1 MEDGGACQWA
11 SDRRSHL
18 PGHRSGDHVPGRGAD
33 GRQGQGECR
42 GIGAYH
48 QGGAF
53 VNALADN
60 RLVRAVARVPTTVQR
75 KLLVAF
81 AGIVGLLIVLGV
93 LGLREL
99 SASNDRVVS
108 LGQLPLRIAT
118 YRELQLDTAQLGELF
133 AARNRFIVFA
143 GGAYPNKQ
151 PADNIAVTATDG
163 TILAILTRL
172 GPFAGVTSLGFV
184 PPPGERSL
192 LADIHSEFGQVRAAM
207 SRIIADDQAGKYS
220 IYDGALP
227 PAQDV
232 VTHLEGNAEQLVRIT
247 QADAASL
254 IAKNQA
260 SNLDSQHLVIGV
272 ATGSILLALLLGLV
286 LSGSLIVPIQQVRA
300 RLEAITSGDFSEHV
314 RGPNR
319 DELGALAGD
328 LNRMND
334 ELGRLYRELQTASRH
349 KSEFLANMSH
359 ELRTPLNAVIGF
371 SEVLQDRLFGDLND
385 KQAEYV
391 DDIHTSGRHLLTL
404 INDILDLS
412 KIEAGRMELQVTTF
426 ALSDVLEN
434 AVALARE
441 RAVRQGRSLRLGV
454 DPSAGAVAAD
464 ERKIKQVLFNLLT
477 NALKFTAR
485 GGHVDVTARGDGD
498 DVLVSVSDDGTGIA
512 AADHARIFEEFQQVG
527 QSQLQEGTGL
537 GLAVSRRFVEL
548 HGGRLWVES
557 EPGQGSTFTFTLPR
571 TQSAGADADGSL
583 HPEAAGVASTNTSL
597 QS

>member
-1 MEDGGACQWA
+1 
-11 SDRRSHL
+11 
-18 PGHRSGDHVPGRGAD
+18 VTT
-33 GRQGQGECR
+33 
-42 GIGAYH
+42 
-48 QGGAF
+48 
-53 VNALADN
+53 LADN
-60 RLVRAVARVPTTVQR
+60 RLVRAVARIPTTVQR

-163 TILAILTRL
+163 TILSILTRL
-172 GPFAGVTSLGFV
+172 GPFTGVTSLGFV
-184 PPPGERSL
+184 PPLGERGL

-207 SRIIADDQAGKYS
+207 LRIIADDQAGKYS
-220 IYDGALP
+220 IYAGALL

-247 QADAASL
+247 QADGASL

-272 ATGSILLALLLGLV
+272 AAGSILLALLLGLV

-314 RGPNR
+314 SVPNR

-371 SEVLQDRLFGDLND
+371 SEVLQDQLFGDLND

-391 DDIHTSGRHLLTL
+391 ADIHSSGRHLLAL

-412 KIEAGRMELQVTTF
+412 KIEAGRMELQVSNF
-426 ALSDVLEN
+426 ALSEVLQN
-434 AVALARE
+434 STALSRE
-441 RAVRQGRSLRLGV
+441 RANRLGV
-454 DPSAGAVAAD
+454 SLALEVEPSIGVITAD
-464 ERKIKQVLFNLLT
+464 ERMLKQVLFNLLT

-485 GGHVDVTARGDGD
+485 GGHVNVTARGDGD
-498 DVLVSVSDDGTGIA
+498 GVVVSVRDDGVGIA
-512 AADHARIFEEFQQVG
+512 EADQARIFEEFQQVG
-527 QSQLQEGTGL
+527 TSNWQEGTGL
-537 GLAVSRRFVEL
+537 GLALSRRLVEL
-548 HGGRLWVES
+548 HGGLLRVES
-557 EPGQGSTFTFTLPR
+557 ESGKGSTFTFNLPR
-571 TQSAGADADGSL
+571 TQSSEAPRKAAPLSQ
-583 HPEAAGVASTNTSL
+583 PEAAGVVGLATGPL
-597 QS
+597 A

>member
-1 MEDGGACQWA
+1 
-11 SDRRSHL
+11 
-18 PGHRSGDHVPGRGAD
+18 VTT
-33 GRQGQGECR
+33 
-42 GIGAYH
+42 
-48 QGGAF
+48 
-53 VNALADN
+53 LADN
-60 RLVRAVARVPTTVQR
+60 RLVRAVARIPTTVQR

-118 YRELQLDTAQLGELF
+118 YRELQLDTAQLGEVF

-143 GGAYPNKQ
+143 GGVYPNKQ
-151 PADNIAVTATDG
+151 PADNIAVTTTDG
-163 TILAILTRL
+163 TILSILTRL
-172 GPFAGVTSLGFV
+172 GPFTGVTSLGFV

-207 SRIIADDQAGKYS
+207 LLRIIADDQAGKYS
-220 IYDGALP
+220 IYDGALL

-247 QADAASL
+247 QADGASL

-272 ATGSILLALLLGLV
+272 AAGSILLALLLGLV
-286 LSGSLIVPIQQVRA
+286 LSGSLIVPIQQIRA

-314 RGPNR
+314 SVPNR

-371 SEVLQDRLFGDLND
+371 SEVLQDQLFGDLND

-391 DDIHTSGRHLLTL
+391 ADIHSSGRHLLAL

-412 KIEAGRMELQVTTF
+412 KIEAGRMELQVSDF
-426 ALSDVLEN
+426 ALSEVLQN
-434 AVALARE
+434 SSALSRE
-441 RAVRQGRSLRLGV
+441 RANRLGV
-454 DPSAGAVAAD
+454 SLALEVEPSIGVITAD
-464 ERKIKQVLFNLLT
+464 ERMLKQVLFNLLT

-485 GGHVDVTARGDGD
+485 GGHVNVTARGDGD
-498 DVLVSVSDDGTGIA
+498 GVVVSVRDDGVGIA
-512 AADHARIFEEFQQVG
+512 EADQARIFEEFQQVG
-527 QSQLQEGTGL
+527 TSNWQEGTGL
-537 GLAVSRRFVEL
+537 GLALSRRLVEL
-548 HGGRLWVES
+548 HGGLLRVES
-557 EPGQGSTFTFTLPR
+557 ESGKGSTFTFNLPR
-571 TQSAGADADGSL
+571 TQSSEAPRKAAPLSQ
-583 HPEAAGVASTNTSL
+583 PEAAGVVRLATGPL
-597 QS
+597 A